1 MTRVY
6 TELAVL
12 ARSAPGEELTLA
24 AVHAGVSVD
33 QVVRATG
40 WDLRIA
46 DDVRELPPPTA
57 EELRLLRDEID
68 PRGVYLR

>member
-12 ARSAPGEELTLA
+12 APSAPGEELT
-24 AVHAGVSVD
+24 HAGVSVD

-46 DDVRELPPPTA
+46 DDVRELPPQTA

-68 PRGVYLR
+68 PRGVDLR